1 MGAALTFAGALTVK
15 KGEPL
20 RLRYALYVHTG
31 MPSPEKIEQQWK
43 AFAAT
48 PWMDFPEKK
57 K

>member
-1 MGAALTFAGALTVK
+1 M
-15 KGEPL
+15 
-20 RLRYALYVHTG
+20 RLRYALYIHAG
-31 MPSPEKIEQQWK
+31 MPAPTKIEEQWK

>member
-1 MGAALTFAGALTVK
+1 
-15 KGEPL
+15 
-20 RLRYALYVHTG
+20 
-31 MPSPEKIEQQWK
+31 MPAPAKIEEQWK